1 MTFAIVVVHLS
12 VLILYFLSF
21 SSSPSLVHDT
31 LPLALAYRFR
41 PLPCTWGWP
50 RQISIT
56 SHAMKTSACE
66 ESVHNRHSFWHNS
79 RVHSSKWEPQIIL
92 VVPIMTCLW
101 FGILHFRTPCHSTTR
116 QVPKS
121 LLLVVIKVSLGTWYL
136 TPDCRHLTIEVLQVK
151 LRI

>member
-1 MTFAIVVVHLS
+1 MTFVIVVVHQS
-12 VLILYFLSF
+12 VPILYFLSF
-21 SSSPSLVHDT
+21 SSSSSLVHDT

-66 ESVHNRHSFWHNS
+66 ESVHNRDSFWHNS
-79 RVHSSKWEPQIIL
+79 RIHSSNWEPQIIL
-92 VVPIMTCLW
+92 VAPIMTYLW
-101 FGILHFRTPCHSTTR
+101 FVMLHFRTPCHSTTR

-121 LLLVVIKVSLGTWYL
+121 LLLVVIKVSWGTWFDQSD
-136 TPDCRHLTIEVLQVK
+136 TWPLTIEVL
-151 LRI
+151 RP